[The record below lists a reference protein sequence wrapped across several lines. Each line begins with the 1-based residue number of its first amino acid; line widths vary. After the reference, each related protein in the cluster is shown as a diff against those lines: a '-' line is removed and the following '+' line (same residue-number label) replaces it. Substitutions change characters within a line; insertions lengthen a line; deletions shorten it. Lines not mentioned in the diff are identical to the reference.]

1 LWQGSKQGT
10 RRRPIQRKGSVMHVL
25 QYIAVVADSKDEA
38 FRTVKDGLESE
49 LGNDQFATNS
59 WFDWFVAGGGR
70 WNPNP
75 DSQYQDDQT
84 MIISYEES
92 PDEYREMVD
101 KMITHRMEEFNSYRK
116 SHEERNVDINTKL
129 DSYKGIMTY
138 DFELYYLK
146 KMIDMI
152 QGEWDMNSFFYDMNF
167 ASTNLEHMYKNIDLG
182 NKNWYLVPV
191 DFHF

>member
-1 LWQGSKQGT
+1 
-10 RRRPIQRKGSVMHVL
+10 MHVL
-25 QYIAVVADSKDEA
+25 QHIAVVADSQDEA
-38 FRTVKDGLESE
+38 FRTVKDSLESE
-49 LGNDQFATNS
+49 LGDYESTTNS